1 MTREKAMNLVRQAMV
16 TVLVLA
22 LSACSSAMDSA
33 DGFEFDF
40 SLDETLSD
48 LRNCDLLSE
57 TFVTVIRD
65 ATDQL
70 DGLSATSNG
79 RIPTAE
85 LSARVDDL
93 TESGYF
99 AVAERLGCDAV
110 SQRVETI
117 ERLREIDPSSA
128 DGQDLIGGIIEQL
141 QAQ

>member
-1 MTREKAMNLVRQAMV
+1 MRRVVIAVV
-16 TVLVLA
+16 VLA
-22 LSACSSAMDSA
+22 LSACSSALDTEG
-33 DGFEFDF
+33 GFEFEF

-48 LRNCDLLSE
+48 LRNCNLLSE
-57 TFVTVIRD
+57 TFVTVIKD
-65 ATDQL
+65 ATDQIDDL
-70 DGLSATSNG
+70 AASSNG

-93 TESGYF
+93 TGSGYF

-110 SQRVETI
+110 GQRVETI

-141 QAQ
+141 QAR